1 MLKETLT
8 PPDKNG
14 FGSFLP
20 LRTKDKHYKFCWD
33 TILGFFVH
41 LLYDKAMVTE
51 SAESFKELC
60 EKRITEKVD
69 EVELWSVLEKMYFEN
84 DQLYKV
90 SPELLIFKAVE
101 KEISENDKKM
111 GSMFAGLLNGFSLPK
126 SPASEL
132 NFLEKEIKNEFDSFY
147 VTGKKAEPKYKKL
160 PTYLPFLT
168 TYFQKDLS
176 FLNDH
181 PHYLLNNFNAM
192 IRLYGFLYIAQTAL
206 NIKDWTNGEP
216 KSKPCFFIL
225 DNERASE
232 ERTQVKTF
240 GYKQLHEYIH
250 FLFPYLFMN
259 EALQPNDK
267 NNNIRPLWQLYTELN
282 EQNSDEQQSILA
294 KLNQFGNEFVQQ
306 RVAAKR
312 FNNEQI
318 WQNQDSI
325 EAAISAL
332 LKVTYA
338 QFDRKTGRLAQYNE
352 TPVKGMV
359 NHILNPFIQKR
370 GKAGQVL
377 TFNQDLIVLLTNLAI
392 GTRDKLRFHELMK
405 EFEARGVFFDKQSQQ
420 TLIDFYER
428 MGNVERMSDSGDA
441 VYVRKTV

>member
-41 LLYDKAMVTE
+41 LLYDKALVTE

-84 DQLYKV
+84 YQLYKV
-90 SPELLIFKAVE
+90 SPELLIFKAVNS
-101 KEISENDKKM
+101 EIDPNDKKM
-111 GSMFAGLLNGFSLPK
+111 GAMFAGLLNGFSLTK
-126 SPASEL
+126 SPESEL
-132 NFLEKEIKNEFDSFY
+132 NFLEKEIKDEFDNFY
-147 VTGKKAEPKYKKL
+147 VTGKKADAKYKQL

-168 TYFQKDLS
+168 SYFQKDLA
-176 FLNDH
+176 FLNEH

-206 NIKDWTNGEP
+206 NIKDWSNGEP
-216 KSKPCFFIL
+216 KSKPCFFIV
-225 DNERASE
+225 DNERASD
-232 ERTQVKTF
+232 ERTQVKAF

-259 EALQPNDK
+259 EALQPDD
-267 NNNIRPLWQLYTELN
+267 NIRPLWQLYSELQKQSS
-282 EQNSDEQQSILA
+282 EEQQSTLA
-294 KLNQFGNEFVQQ
+294 KLNQFGREFVEQ

-325 EAAISAL
+325 EGAISAL

-377 TFNQDLIVLLTNLAI
+377 TFNQDLVVLLTNLAI
-392 GTRDKLRFHELMK
+392 GAHDKLRFHELVK

>member
-8 PPDKNG
+8 PPVKNG

-33 TILGFFVH
+33 TVLGFFVH
-41 LLYDKAMVTE
+41 LLYDKALVKE
-51 SAESFKELC
+51 NAHSFKELC
-60 EKRITEKVD
+60 KKRITEKVD
-69 EVELWSVLEKMYFEN
+69 EDELWTVLEKMYFEN
-84 DQLYKV
+84 DELYKV
-90 SPELLIFKAVE
+90 SPELLIFKAVKE
-101 KEISENDKKM
+101 EISENDKKM
-111 GSMFAGLLNGFSLPK
+111 GAMFGGLLNGFSLTR
-126 SPASEL
+126 SPESEL
-132 NFLEKEIKNEFDSFY
+132 NFLEKEIKAEFDSFY
-147 VTGKKAEPKYKKL
+147 VTGKKADDKYKKL

-168 TYFQKDLS
+168 EYFKKDLA
-176 FLNDH
+176 FLNEN

-192 IRLYGFLYIAQTAL
+192 IRLYGFLYISQIAL
-206 NIKDWTNGEP
+206 NIKDWANGEP
-216 KSKPCFFIL
+216 SSKPCFFIL
-225 DNERASE
+225 DNERASG
-232 ERTQVKTF
+232 ERTQVNSF

-250 FLFPYLFMN
+250 YLFPYLFMN
-259 EALQPNDK
+259 EALQPSD
-267 NNNIRPLWQLYTELN
+267 NIRPLWQLYAELN
-282 EQNSDEQQSILA
+282 EQNNSEQQQTLN

-312 FNNEQI
+312 FNNDQTWHHQE
-318 WQNQDSI
+318 SI
-325 EAAISAL
+325 EGAISEL
-332 LKVTYA
+332 LDVTYA
-338 QFDRKTGRLAQYNE
+338 QFDRKTGRLAEYNE

-377 TFNQDLIVLLTNLAI
+377 TFNQDLVVLLTNLAI
-392 GTRDKLRFHELMK
+392 GTQDKLRFHELIK

-441 VYVRKTV
+441 VHVRKTV